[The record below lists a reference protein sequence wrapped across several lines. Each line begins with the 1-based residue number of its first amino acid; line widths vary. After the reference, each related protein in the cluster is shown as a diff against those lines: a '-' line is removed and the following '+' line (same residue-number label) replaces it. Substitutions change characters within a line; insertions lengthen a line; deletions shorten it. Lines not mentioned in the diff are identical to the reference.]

1 MSEYVGEGPYSSPT
15 FGKSLSLR
23 VDGGFNAV
31 SINPSGRDV
40 VLASRKGLYVVDLDD
55 PFSEPRW
62 LHHLT
67 SWEVADVQ
75 WCPHPAKHH
84 WVISTSNQK
93 AIVWNLSRSSSKA
106 VEHVLHGHFR
116 AITDINFHPLQ
127 PEILATSSID
137 TYALAWDM
145 RSPKKPYFRTSNWR
159 SGAAQVKWNHK
170 NSNVLATSHS
180 NIVYVWDVRKGT
192 SPLSVLEGH
201 SGSVNS
207 IDFNPFNETEIMSSG
222 NDGTVKFWDYN
233 KVEDELQMTITTE
246 FPVWR
251 GRYLP
256 FGDGYCIMPMI
267 GGNNSVYLA
276 NSFHDSGNSE
286 SRTTKLQPTYVF
298 KGHTDRVTDF
308 LWRSRHSQNTIID
321 DREFQLVT
329 WSKDCDLRLWPVPD
343 MVYDKVHYEC
353 GKELPEKLPDYDY
366 DTFRSEPENNIVD
379 PRYTNIEIPKE
390 TFVTKSGL
398 RQWKADNNIDQLQ
411 WISGVR
417 MHNEDSPH
425 DLFEEVSLNNLGEEV
440 TSVGH
445 KFPRIVFEK
454 ISVSTGELIITLN
467 GPWVEEDPEKYIF
480 MRIIINFP
488 PNYPMKGNEPAFKI
502 EENRELKE
510 HQKTQIME
518 RLREISKKYV
528 DANRYCLEPCL
539 QYLLGEEVN
548 LDISDM
554 EDDNKIFSF
563 DFEDVTSLDR
573 SSLGSSDDHSDAPT
587 EISSVSDV
595 EFAVGDGSLQLYSST
610 PEPKFDSTP
619 VPNGCGAVWT
629 AQGTLVCFFRA
640 ENKTEKKQHAIIN
653 VGRTGIG
660 GFVRSKNVQSAS
672 QTLKDNVSGK
682 QRKPKTYR
690 EALSINSQHASES
703 LNQSS
708 DSDSDDSDDSYAE
721 FLDDILKNDLTLR
734 TRMPMMPRIFRDETK
749 STTSVSG
756 KTTDSNKKSKSSI
769 VVQDFKSLIPDKKE
783 LAEQY
788 ILFRETPEFV
798 AKYNAG
804 IAESYGYEDIAQ
816 CWRMI
821 SNVLIGRGDNDF
833 YNYDWD
839 QHSLGGKLLVK
850 RLFEYF
856 EKCQNLQMLAMMSC
870 IFATLGR
877 PDQKTN
883 YKLVPPTL
891 SENIITF
898 YNNEYEPS
906 PHVHST
912 HGSFYSND
920 TGTQNA
926 RMRYGTNQA
935 SLNDGSSII
944 SDDYFHQ
951 NHHANGN
958 KNGKSHNN
966 MNNGYVETEA
976 TIPDI
981 KIKLIHDD
989 VLDLAYQGL
998 EPSLVDPKCETKF
1011 RQYRTQYAEIL
1022 YIWGLPMDRAEL
1034 LKFNVNLNTEPEY
1047 LHGIEQDSGLDIY
1060 KGVSNRWIESNHGHT
1075 QQNCSYCGLK
1085 AGRLVFVC
1093 GNCQHVTHRTCAE
1106 KWWKIGDECP
1116 SGCSCDCIKNFDVS
1130 EPLI

>member
-1 MSEYVGEGPYSSPT
+1 MPGYVGEGPFSSPT

-40 VLASRKGLYVVDLDD
+40 VLASRRGLYVIDLDD

-62 LHHLT
+62 MHHLT

-137 TYALAWDM
+137 TYTLAWDM

-159 SGAAQVKWNHK
+159 SGAAQVKWNHV
-170 NSNVLATSHS
+170 NPNVLATSHS
-180 NIVYVWDVRKGT
+180 DTVYIWDVRKGT

-201 SGSVNS
+201 TGSVNS

-222 NDGTVKFWDYN
+222 NDGMVKFWDYN
-233 KVEDELQMTITTE
+233 KVGDELQGTIVAD

-256 FGDGYCIMPMI
+256 FGDGYCIMPMV
-267 GGNNSVYLA
+267 GGNNSVFLA
-276 NSFHDSGNSE
+276 NSIVDSGNTE
-286 SRTTKLQPTYVF
+286 SKTTKLQPTYVF

-308 LWRSRHSQNTIID
+308 LWRSRHSSNTTID

-329 WSKDCDLRLWPVPD
+329 WSKDCDLKLWPVPD
-343 MVYDKVHYEC
+343 MIYGKVHYEC
-353 GKELPEKLPDYDY
+353 GKQLEEKLPDYDY
-366 DTFRSEPENNIVD
+366 NSFRAEPENELVD
-379 PRYTNIEIPKE
+379 SQNTNVVTPRE

-398 RQWKADNNIDQLQ
+398 RQWKANNNIDQLQ

-417 MHNEDSPH
+417 MHNNDSPH
-425 DLFEEVSLNNLGEEV
+425 DLFEETRLNNLGEEV

-445 KFPRIVFEK
+445 KFPRIIFEK

-467 GPWVEEDPEKYIF
+467 GPWVEDDPERYIF
-480 MRIIINFP
+480 MRIVIDFP
-488 PNYPMKGNEPAFKI
+488 PEYPTKGHEPVFQI
-502 EENRELKE
+502 EENRELKDQ
-510 HQKTQIME
+510 QKTAIME
-518 RLREISKKYV
+518 RLKEISKKYV
-528 DANRYCLEPCL
+528 SANRYCLEPCL

-548 LDISDM
+548 LEISDI
-554 EDDNKIFSF
+554 EDGSKLFSF
-563 DFEDVTSLDR
+563 DFEDMSSIDK
-573 SSLGSSDDHSDAPT
+573 SSLNSSDDQSDAST
-587 EISSVSDV
+587 NISSVSDD
-595 EFAVGDGSLQLYSST
+595 EYATRDGSLQLYSST

-629 AQGTLVCFFRA
+629 AQGTLICFFRN
-640 ENKTEKKQHAIIN
+640 ESKSEKKQHSIID

-660 GFVRSKNVQSAS
+660 GFVRSKNLQSAS
-672 QTLKDNVSGK
+672 QTLKDNVSINQK
-682 QRKPKTYR
+682 KPKTYR
-690 EALSINSQHASES
+690 ETLSINSQHASES

-708 DSDSDDSDDSYAE
+708 DSDSEGSDDSYAE

-734 TRMPMMPRIFRDETK
+734 TKMPMMPRIFHDETK
-749 STTSVSG
+749 STASVSG
-756 KTTDSNKKSKSSI
+756 KTVESVRKSKSSI
-769 VVQDFKSLIPDKKE
+769 VMQNFSDLIPDKRE
-783 LAEQY
+783 LAKEY
-788 ILFRETPEFV
+788 ILFGETPENV

-804 IAESYGYEDIAQ
+804 IAENYGYEDIAQ

-821 SNVLIGRGDNDF
+821 SHIVLGRGDGDF

-839 QHSLGGKLLVK
+839 QHALGGKLLVK
-850 RLFEYF
+850 KLFDYF

-870 IFATLGR
+870 IFATLGK
-877 PDQKTN
+877 PDQKVIS
-883 YKLVPPTL
+883 KVAAQAL

-898 YNNEYEPS
+898 YNNEYDPVS
-906 PHVHST
+906 HHST

-926 RMRYGTNQA
+926 RMRFGNIQA

-944 SDDYFHQ
+944 SEDYFHQ
-951 NHHANGN
+951 NHHGNANKG
-958 KNGKSHNN
+958 GKSHNI
-966 MNNGYVETEA
+966 NNGFSETDS
-976 TIPDI
+976 TMPDI

-989 VLDLAYQGL
+989 VLDLAINGQ
-998 EPSLVDPKCETKF
+998 EPSLVDPKDEIKF
-1011 RQYRTQYAEIL
+1011 RKYRTQYAEIL
-1022 YIWGLPMDRAEL
+1022 YIWGMPMDRAEL
-1034 LKFNVNLNTEPEY
+1034 LKFNVNSNTESDY
-1047 LHGIEQDSGLDIY
+1047 VHAVEQDSDLDIY
-1060 KGVSNRWIESNHGHT
+1060 KGISNKWIESDQNLLH
-1075 QQNCSYCGLK
+1075 NCSYCGLK
-1085 AGRLVFVC
+1085 ADRLVFVC
-1093 GNCQHVTHRTCAE
+1093 GNCQHVTHRKCAE
-1106 KWWKIGDECP
+1106 KWWKIGNECP
-1116 SGCSCDCIKNFDVS
+1116 SGCSCNCINHFDVN
-1130 EPLI
+1130 EPA